1 MGKKRRYIQRARKFA
16 KKAFKFLDKLDG
28 NAADGAI
35 EEYDAFIDTIVV
47 TDNENQTVDIAGRVL
62 GNVEGLDANPALRLV
77 QYSRDGGAN
86 WTDGPQISDDS
97 SVGSD
102 RFTYTISDIGQLP
115 GTPFSVG
122 ANDIMVRAKGVT
134 DAQRDKAVSFTVRE
148 NKIVLGGLDTAFT
161 DDGSQNIT
169 FDASAMTVVSGKQI
183 AGSADAVSFAN
194 PSSNGF
200 KIEVL
205 DAEGAPVSL
214 TGAVTSITIAQNV
227 NLTDNSQDI
236 TTLLASAVTADTTFT
251 VKVTPLDSSDEE
263 LTASAITQTVSVAGP

>member
-148 NKIVLGGLDTAFT
+148 NKITTDADAFADDAGGNIDLTTADIF
-161 DDGSQNIT
+161 
-169 FDASAMTVVSGKQI
+169 ASGKI
-183 AGSADAVSFAN
+183 EAGSATDVSDG
-194 PSSNGF
+194 SNGF
-200 KIEVL
+200 KITAALEDGTSLVVNAAVANINKAAAAALNPTVKVL
-205 DAEGAPVSL
+205 DANLVDAATVVL
-214 TGAVTSITIAQNV
+214 TITPKTAAAGQA
-227 NLTDNSQDI
+227 
-236 TTLLASAVTADTTFT
+236 LLNASATEVRVPVT
-251 VKVTPLDSSDEE
+251 V
-263 LTASAITQTVSVAGP
+263 

>member
-47 TDNENQTVDIAGRVL
+47 TDNENQTVDITGRVL
-62 GNVEGLDANPALRLV
+62 GNVEDLAEQKI
-77 QYSRDGGAN
+77 QYSVDGGS
-86 WTDGPQISDDS
+86 TFVDGTITDS
-97 SVGSD
+97 SAVGSD
-102 RFTYTISDIGQLP
+102 RFTYSVSDIGLGAALDV
-115 GTPFSVG
+115 GT
-122 ANDIMVRAKGVT
+122 NEIIVRAKGVT
-134 DAQRDKAVSFTVRE
+134 DAQRDKAASFAVRE
-148 NKIVLGGLDTAFT
+148 NKIVLGGLATAFT

-205 DAEGAPVSL
+205 DTDGDAVSL

-227 NLTDNSQDI
+227 NLTNDDEDI
-236 TTLLASAVTADTTFT
+236 ATLLASAVTADTTFT
-251 VKVTPLDSSDEE
+251 VKVTPLDSDDEE
-263 LTASAITQTVSVAGP
+263 LTASAIRQTVSVAGPA